1 MRCWKTFYIIISKIR
16 YLIAQYLEVVS
27 FKGVI
32 CVAASVVVASWYLNI
47 LKCLLSSSVAVLLL
61 FVAYLLMPV
70 LALRIKIA

>member
-1 MRCWKTFYIIISKIR
+1 
-16 YLIAQYLEVVS
+16 
-27 FKGVI
+27 
-32 CVAASVVVASWYLNI
+32 VVVASWYLNI